1 MYIPLFNKSN
11 YTMLSSLLKIDDIVN
26 FAKNNN
32 ISSIALTDT
41 NMYGTMEFIK
51 KCESNNI
58 KPIIGLE
65 LILEDFN
72 ILIYAKNY
80 EGYKSLIKLST
91 IQNERKVVID
101 DLKKYNKEVISIL
114 PFKYNKYYDEL
125 GKIYLDLYLGFS
137 NKEELK
143 ESLIITKNIVFLRES
158 LYLNKPDKKV
168 LPYLYCIRD
177 GKTQD
182 NINDYIVDNFELN
195 ITDIDELSNK
205 EGLENTVLISNK
217 CNLEFPEKENLLP
230 IYDCDDPKKYL
241 FELSKKGLSKRLN
254 NEVNDTYKNRLLYE
268 LNVINE
274 MGFSNYFL
282 VVYDFIRFAKKN
294 KILVGPGRGSAAG
307 SLVAYSLGITDIDP
321 LKYDLLFERFL
332 NPERKTMPDI
342 DTDFPDNKRDLVI
355 EYVQSKY
362 GEKRVSGIVTFGTL
376 AAKQVIRDVSRVL
389 NIPTYKVDALTK
401 YIPNMSHEKLEDIYK
416 NNPNFKAK
424 IDSDSILTDMYK
436 IAIKL
441 EGFPRHTS
449 QHAAGIVMSKVDLDE
464 VIPLT
469 KSDNMYL
476 TSYSMEYLEDLGLLK
491 MDFLVLKNLTLI
503 DNIINDI
510 KNIHGVEIEFN
521 KIPLD
526 DKETLKIFTE
536 ANTSGIFQFE
546 SSGMRNFL
554 KRLKANSFDD
564 IVAAIALFRPGAA
577 LNIDSYIKRKHGEEK
592 ITYLDPSLE
601 KITKSTYGFLIYQE
615 QIMQLANVYA
625 NYSLGEADILRRAM
639 SKKKKELLQSEE
651 DKFIKKSMENHHSMQ
666 QAKELFN
673 LVLNFAGYGFNKS
686 HSVVYSIIAYKMAY
700 LKAHYKTIFFSNLLT
715 NVIGS
720 STKTNEYIMEAK
732 SNGIEVVKPT
742 INESSSNYIVKDNK
756 IIYPISNIKGLG
768 IVATETIE
776 KAKTN
781 GPFTDIYDC
790 FSRLFIEGITKKVFE
805 DLIMADTFKEF
816 NINRATLMYNLDS
829 LYNYAE
835 LTKDIDPSLVA
846 KPVIEEQKE
855 YSNEYLLEKE
865 KELFG
870 FYLSNHPTTQYR
882 KDNPYCITLNQVEEN
897 FNKTVDVLIVVDKI
911 KVINTKKGDKMAFLS
926 GSDETASFEFTLF
939 PKTFTLYQEISKGDL
954 LKIRGKVEKR
964 LDEYQIIVER
974 IKRLKDEEN
983 E

>member
-51 KCESNNI
+51 KCESNSI

-65 LILEDFN
+65 LILENFN

-91 IQNERKVVID
+91 IQNERKVVLD

-143 ESLIITKNIVFLRES
+143 ESLIITKNIVFLREA
-158 LYLNKPDKKV
+158 LYLNKQDKKV

-205 EGLENTVLISNK
+205 EGLENTILISNK
-217 CNLEFPEKENLLP
+217 CNIEFPERENLLP
-230 IYDCDDPKKYL
+230 VYDCDDPKKYL
-241 FELSKKGLSKRLN
+241 FELSKKGLNKRLN

-355 EYVQSKY
+355 EYVQKKY
-362 GEKRVSGIVTFGTL
+362 GEKRVSGIITFGTL

-510 KNIHGVEIEFN
+510 KNIYGVEIEFN

-526 DKETLKIFTE
+526 DKETLKIFEE
-536 ANTSGIFQFE
+536 ANTCGIFQFE
-546 SSGMRNFL
+546 STGMRNFL

-625 NYSLGEADILRRAM
+625 GYSLGEADILRRAM

-651 DKFIKKSMENHHSMQ
+651 DKFIKKSMENHHSMN

-776 KAKTN
+776 KAKVN

-882 KDNPYCITLNQVEEN
+882 KDNPYCITLNKVEEN

>member
-11 YTMLSSLLKIDDIVN
+11 YTILSSLLKIDDIVN

-58 KPIIGLE
+58 KPIVGLE
-65 LILEDFN
+65 LVLEEFN
-72 ILIYAKNY
+72 ILLYAKNY

-91 IQNERKVVID
+91 IQNERKVTLD
-101 DLKKYNKEVISIL
+101 DLKEYNKEVISIL
-114 PFKYNKYYDEL
+114 PFKYNKYFEEL

-158 LYLNKPDKKV
+158 LYLNKTDKKI

-177 GKTQD
+177 GKTKEESNYD
-182 NINDYIVDNFELN
+182 IDNFELN
-195 ITDIDELSNK
+195 ITDINDLSN
-205 EGLENTVLISNK
+205 ETGLKNTLIIGES
-217 CNLEFPEKENLLP
+217 CNIKFPERENLLP

-254 NEVNDTYKNRLLYE
+254 NEVNDTYKNRLMYE

-355 EYVQSKY
+355 EYVQKKY
-362 GEKRVSGIVTFGTL
+362 GEKRVSGIITFGTL

-389 NIPTYKVDALTK
+389 NIPIYKVDSLTK

-416 NNPNFKAK
+416 SNPNFKAK
-424 IDSDSILTDMYK
+424 IDSDSLLTDMYK

-510 KNIHGVEIEFN
+510 KEIEGVEIDFN

-526 DKETLKIFTE
+526 DKETLKIFEE
-536 ANTSGIFQFE
+536 ANTCGIFQFE
-546 SSGMRNFL
+546 STGMRNFL

-592 ITYLDPSLE
+592 ITYLDLSLE

-625 NYSLGEADILRRAM
+625 GYSLGEADILRRAM
-639 SKKKKELLQSEE
+639 SKKKKELLKSEE
-651 DKFIKKSMENHHSMQ
+651 DKFIKKSMENHHPME
-666 QAKELFN
+666 QAKALFD

-700 LKAHYKTIFFSNLLT
+700 LKAHFKTIFFANLLS

-732 SNGIEVVKPT
+732 ANSIEVVKPT
-742 INESSSNYIVKDNK
+742 INNSTSLYVVKDNK
-756 IIYPISNIKGLG
+756 IIYPLSNIKGIG
-768 IVATETIE
+768 VVVCEEIET
-776 KAKTN
+776 AKKD
-781 GPFTDIYDC
+781 GEFTDIYDC
-790 FSRLFIEGITKKVFE
+790 FSRLHIAGIGKKTFE
-805 DLIMADTFKEF
+805 DLIMADVFKEF
-816 NINRATLMYNLDS
+816 NLNRATLMYNLDS

-846 KPVIEEQKE
+846 KPVLENQKE
-855 YSNEYLLEKE
+855 YTDEILLDKE

-870 FYLSNHPTTQYR
+870 FYLSSHPTTQYR
-882 KDNPYCITLNQVEEN
+882 KDNPYCITLNKVEDN
-897 FNKTVDVLIVVDKI
+897 FDKTVDVLIVVDKI
-911 KVINTKKGDKMAFLS
+911 KVINTKKGDKMAFLT
-926 GSDETASFEFTLF
+926 GSDETSSFEFTLF
-939 PKTFTLYQEISKGDL
+939 PKIFIEFQEISKGDI
-954 LKIRGKVEKR
+954 LKIRGHVEKR
-964 LDEYQIIVER
+964 LDEYQIIVEK
-974 IKRLKDEEN
+974 IKELRDETN

>member
-1 MYIPLFNKSN
+1 
-11 YTMLSSLLKIDDIVN
+11 VN
-26 FAKNNN
+26 
-32 ISSIALTDT
+32 
-41 NMYGTMEFIK
+41 E
-51 KCESNNI
+51 
-58 KPIIGLE
+58 
-65 LILEDFN
+65 
-72 ILIYAKNY
+72 
-80 EGYKSLIKLST
+80 
-91 IQNERKVVID
+91 
-101 DLKKYNKEVISIL
+101 
-114 PFKYNKYYDEL
+114 
-125 GKIYLDLYLGFS
+125 
-137 NKEELK
+137 
-143 ESLIITKNIVFLRES
+143 
-158 LYLNKPDKKV
+158 
-168 LPYLYCIRD
+168 
-177 GKTQD
+177 
-182 NINDYIVDNFELN
+182 
-195 ITDIDELSNK
+195 
-205 EGLENTVLISNK
+205 
-217 CNLEFPEKENLLP
+217 
-230 IYDCDDPKKYL
+230 
-241 FELSKKGLSKRLN
+241 
-254 NEVNDTYKNRLLYE
+254 TYKNRLLYE

-355 EYVQSKY
+355 EYVQQKY
-362 GEKRVSGIVTFGTL
+362 GEKRVSGIITFGTL

-389 NIPTYKVDALTK
+389 NIPLYKVDSLTK
-401 YIPNMSHEKLEDIYK
+401 YIPNMSHESLTDIYK

-424 IDSDSILTDMYK
+424 IDSDSLLTDMYK

-449 QHAAGIVMSKVDLDE
+449 QHAAGIVMSRVDLDE

-510 KNIHGVEIEFN
+510 KEIEGVEIDFN

-526 DKETLKIFTE
+526 DKETLKIFEE
-536 ANTSGIFQFE
+536 ANTCGIFQFE
-546 SSGMRNFL
+546 STGMRNFL
-554 KRLKANSFDD
+554 KRLKANTFDD

-592 ITYLDPSLE
+592 ITYLDSSLE
-601 KITKSTYGFLIYQE
+601 SITKSTYGFLIYQE
-615 QIMQLANVYA
+615 QIMQLANIYA
-625 NYSLGEADILRRAM
+625 GYSLGEADILRRAM
-639 SKKKKELLQSEE
+639 SKKKKELLKSEE

-666 QAKELFN
+666 QAKELFE

-700 LKAHYKTIFFSNLLT
+700 LKAHYKTIFFANLLS

-720 STKTNEYIMEAK
+720 STKTNEYIMECKA
-732 SNGIEVVKPT
+732 NNVEVVKPT
-742 INESSSNYIVKDNK
+742 INNSTSKYIVKDNK
-756 IIYPISNIKGLG
+756 IIYPLSNIKGLG
-768 IVATETIE
+768 VVSCETIE
-776 KAKTN
+776 RAKAN
-781 GPFTDIYDC
+781 GPFEDIYDC
-790 FSRLFIEGITKKVFE
+790 FSRLYIEGITKKVFE

-835 LTKDIDPSLVA
+835 LTKDIDPSLVM
-846 KPVIEEQKE
+846 KPVIENQKD
-855 YSNEYLLEKE
+855 YKDDFLLDKE

-870 FYLSNHPTTQYR
+870 FFLSSHPTTSYR
-882 KDNPYCITLNQVEEN
+882 KDNPYCITLNKVEEN
-897 FNKTVDVLIVVDKI
+897 FNKTVDVLILVEKI
-911 KVINTKKGDKMAFLS
+911 KVINTKKNEKMAFLT
-926 GSDETASFEFTLF
+926 GSDETSTFEFTLF
-939 PKTFTLYQEISKGDL
+939 PKIFTLYQEISKGDL
-954 LKIRGKVEKR
+954 LKVRGHVEKR

-974 IKRLKDEEN
+974 IKKLKDETN

>member
-11 YTMLSSLLKIDDIVN
+11 YTMLSSLLKIDDIISY
-26 FAKNNN
+26 AKNNN
-32 ISSIALTDT
+32 ISSISLVDT

-51 KCESNNI
+51 KCETNNI

-65 LILEDFN
+65 LLLEDFN
-72 ILIYAKNY
+72 ILLYAKNY

-91 IQNERKVVID
+91 IQNERKITID
-101 DLKKYNKEVISIL
+101 DLKKYNREVISIIQ
-114 PFKYNKYYDEL
+114 FKYNKYYDEL
-125 GKIYLDLYLGFS
+125 SKIYLDLYLGFS
-137 NKEELK
+137 NKNELK
-143 ESLIITKNIVFLRES
+143 EALLITKNIVFIREA
-158 LYLNKPDKKV
+158 LYLNKSDKKI

-177 GKTQD
+177 GKTKDEVEYDIDNYELNID
-182 NINDYIVDNFELN
+182 NIND
-195 ITDIDELSNK
+195 LSN
-205 EGLENTVLISNK
+205 ELGLNNTLVIGES
-217 CNLEFPEKENLLP
+217 CNIEFPERENLLP

-342 DTDFPDNKRDLVI
+342 DTDFPDNKRDEVI
-355 EYVQSKY
+355 AYVQKKY
-362 GEKRVSGIVTFGTL
+362 GEKRVSGIITFGTL

-389 NIPTYKVDALTK
+389 NIPLYKVDALTK
-401 YIPNMSHEKLEDIYK
+401 YIPNMSHDKLEDIYK

-424 IDSDSILTDMYK
+424 IDSDSLLTDMYK

-469 KSDNMYL
+469 KADNMYL

-510 KNIHGVEIEFN
+510 KTIEGKEVDFN

-526 DKETLKIFTE
+526 DKETLKVFEE
-536 ANTSGIFQFE
+536 ANTCGIFQFE
-546 SSGMRNFL
+546 SNGMRSFL

-577 LNIDSYIKRKHGEEK
+577 INIDSYIKRKHGEEK

-625 NYSLGEADILRRAM
+625 GYSLGEADILRRAM
-639 SKKKKELLQSEE
+639 SKKKKELLKSEE
-651 DKFIKKSMENHHSMQ
+651 DKFIKKSMENKHSMQ
-666 QAKELFN
+666 QAKALFE

-700 LKAHYKTIFFSNLLT
+700 LKAHFKTIFFANLLS

-732 SNGIEVVKPT
+732 ANGIEVVKPT
-742 INESSSNYIVKDNK
+742 INNSTSKYIVKDDK

-768 IVATETIE
+768 VVSCETIE
-776 KAKTN
+776 RAKSN
-781 GPFTDIYDC
+781 GEFTDIYDC
-790 FSRLFIEGITKKVFE
+790 FSRLYIEGITKKVFE

-855 YSNEYLLEKE
+855 YTDEILLDKE

-870 FYLSNHPTTQYR
+870 FFLSSHPTTGYR
-882 KDNPYCITLNQVEEN
+882 KDNPYCITLNKVEDN

-911 KVINTKKGDKMAFLS
+911 KVINTKKGDKMAFLT

-939 PKTFTLYQEISKGDL
+939 PKVFTLYQEISKGDL
-954 LKIRGKVEKR
+954 LKIRGHVEKR
-964 LDEYQIIVER
+964 LDEFQIIVEK
-974 IKRLKDEEN
+974 IKKLKDDNN